1 MQSNPHTATVTVAG
15 KGRHLYVWS
24 HSITEKLTG
33 YNTGGNYY
41 VFECTSPPGQGI
53 PLQNNGHGD
62 AIAAI
67 LEGEY
72 SVVIGDKRFH
82 ALKGDVCFFP
92 RKVDHSFQNIGT
104 KAGIT
109 LWTITPGRNFE
120 TFFQEL
126 GQLPPINTDPALIAQ
141 IFADNGMTLCSYNEH
156 E

>member
-1 MQSNPHTATVTVAG
+1 MQSNHHTATVTVAG
-15 KGRHLYVWS
+15 KGKHLNVFG

-33 YNTGGNYY
+33 HNTGGNYY
-41 VFECTSPPGQGI
+41 VFECISPPGQGI
-53 PLQNNGHGD
+53 PLQNNKQGD

-82 ALKGDVCFFP
+82 VLKGDICFFP

-109 LWTITPGRNFE
+109 LWTINPGNNFE
-120 TFFQEL
+120 AFFKEL
-126 GQLPPINTDPALIAQ
+126 GQLPPVNANPSLVAQ
-141 IFADNGMTLCSYNEH
+141 IFADNSIKLCELNH
-156 E
+156 